1 MNLPASESVPM
12 VHLETAVDEAQP
24 PVHICI
30 RLSSLGTCDYVPDSA
45 MEGGLHRDLEC
56 RSASTRPIFAKVYLR
71 GKGVRHPVVDQEPEA
86 SGR

>member
-30 RLSSLGTCDYVPDSA
+30 RLSSLGTCDYNPDSA
-45 MEGGLHRDLEC
+45 MEGGLHRD
-56 RSASTRPIFAKVYLR
+56 
-71 GKGVRHPVVDQEPEA
+71 VVVSFSEYTPDVCQGLPQGERCQAPG
-86 SGR
+86 S